1 MARFVRIGNVVL
13 DPTRVKVARIQTGE
27 SPELRMLLRTPNEGV
42 QVQAQSM
49 EEASAWL
56 DDLGTHTGL
65 QRVQQALLPV
75 TQVRMAQALPA
86 RKVKG
91 KREGPGL
98 RLSLSQERVTLPTD
112 TLEAAEAFLD
122 ELLEVLPGGAWGSTS
137 EPPPGGAWGSTSE
150 PPPVPP
156 PPVVPAALAA
166 PEVASGPALDSLDPD
181 FYDAAP
187 DEAETPWDEDEDEAA
202 AADEIPA

>member
-122 ELLEVLPGGAWGSTS
+122 ELLEVM
-137 EPPPGGAWGSTSE
+137 PGGAWGSTSE

-156 PPVVPAALAA
+156 PPVVPAALVA

-187 DEAETPWDEDEDEAA
+187 DEAETPWDEDEAA